1 MKFWSHIINPV
12 NSTNIKNPHIIVRK
26 SEPKKTV
33 TTHQTPQNF
42 SNRWD
47 WENEGD
53 APEIGARTGGSE
65 IREEEMTWSQPD
77 QLRCVEN
84 ASNRSEIQSEICKWR
99 EKRLRRAKILE
110 VMKQT
115 EVSVL
120 LLGKITR
127 NFHCSFLLLLY
138 VFWVLPRTC

>member
-12 NSTNIKNPHIIVRK
+12 NSTNIINPHIIVRK
-26 SEPKKTV
+26 SEAKKTV

-42 SNRWD
+42 NNRWD

-77 QLRCVEN
+77 HLRYVEN
-84 ASNRSEIQSEICKWR
+84 ASNRSD
-99 EKRLRRAKILE
+99 
-110 VMKQT
+110 
-115 EVSVL
+115 
-120 LLGKITR
+120 
-127 NFHCSFLLLLY
+127 
-138 VFWVLPRTC
+138 